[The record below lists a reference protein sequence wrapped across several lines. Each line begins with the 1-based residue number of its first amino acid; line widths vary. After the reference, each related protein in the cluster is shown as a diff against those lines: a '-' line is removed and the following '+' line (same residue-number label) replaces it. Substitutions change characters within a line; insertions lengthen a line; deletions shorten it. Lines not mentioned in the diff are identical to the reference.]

1 MSESNMVPVG
11 NNGDND
17 NKENNVMNNTDG
29 GAGVGA
35 EEIDSAKTVSDN
47 REEAM
52 GSNEGPPRKKKKYN
66 RHSEY
71 QIQEMEAFFRECPH
85 PDVKQRQVLGRQLGL
100 KPMQIKFWFQN
111 KRTQNKNHQGHCENI
126 GLWSL
131 NDKLSSENQRF
142 REAVFLA
149 LCPKCGGQT
158 AIGEMSLE
166 EHHLRI
172 VNARLND
179 EINELTA
186 LAERFTSTMVINNPA
201 MSPRPFHRPSTFE
214 FGAGSSTGR
223 ELYGN
228 GGNLSRGITGPADA
242 DKPMIID
249 LAIGAME
256 ELLLMAQ
263 VVEPLWSRGVNGTN
277 LALNMIGYKRTFRTG
292 LGPRLSGFRIEA
304 SRETAIVPMNPTG
317 VVEMLMQA
325 NLWSTMFV
333 GMVGRAMT
341 HEKLLPD
348 VAGNFNGALQI
359 MTAEYQELSPL
370 VPTRESY
377 FVRYCKQQGDNLWA
391 VVDVSIDHLFPNIH
405 MKCRRRPSGCLIQE
419 IPSGYSK
426 VTWVEHVE
434 VDDREANQNIF
445 KHFISTGQAFAAN
458 RWVATLERQC
468 ERLASNC
475 IVTTD
480 FQSVDSADHLALTD
494 HGKMSILKL
503 AHRIA
508 KTFFIG
514 LTNSMGS
521 TCSGVGGKD
530 IRVMKMK
537 NLIEPGRPPGVVLS
551 ASTSFWVPVPPTI
564 VFDFL
569 RNEDHRANWD
579 VLCNGWI
586 LQKISEIANGRDSR
600 NCATLLRN
608 KSTWQTKKMMIQ
620 ETFTDPT
627 ASFVIYAPVDTAS
640 IEGLLNLGTDP
651 DYVALL
657 PSGFAILPDGI
668 GDQPG
673 GNGGGSLLTVSLQ
686 MLVEEVP
693 LGKLSTSSVKS
704 VEKLIRATVMRI
716 KDLFPLHIATPSTR
730 KVS

>member
-11 NNGDND
+11 NNGDTD

-29 GAGVGA
+29 GACVGAGSGA

-52 GSNEGPPRKKKKYN
+52 GSSEGPPRKKKKRN
-66 RHSEY
+66 RHSQY

-85 PDVKQRQVLGRQLGL
+85 PDDKQRTVLGRQLGL
-100 KPMQIKFWFQN
+100 KPIQIKFWFQN
-111 KRTQNKNHQGHCENI
+111 KRTQNKNHQEHCENI
-126 GLWSL
+126 GLRSL
-131 NDKLSSENQRF
+131 NKKLSSENQRF

-158 AIGEMSLE
+158 AIGEMCSE
-166 EHHLRI
+166 EHQLRI
-172 VNARLND
+172 QNARLTD

-186 LAERFTSTMVINNPA
+186 LAESFTRKMV
-201 MSPRPFHRPSTFE
+201 MSPRPFHRPPTFE
-214 FGAGSSTGR
+214 FRAGSSTGR

-242 DKPMIID
+242 DKPMIKE
-249 LAIGAME
+249 LAIESME

-263 VVEPLWSRGVNGTN
+263 VDEPLWIGGVNGTS
-277 LALNMIGYKRTFRTG
+277 LALNWNEYERTFRMG

-304 SRETAIVPMNPTG
+304 SRETALVPMNPTG

-333 GMVGRAMT
+333 GMVGRAVT

-348 VAGNFNGALQI
+348 VTGNFNGALQI
-359 MTAEYQELSPL
+359 MSAEYQDLSPL

-377 FVRYCKQQGDNLWA
+377 FVRYCKQRDNLWA
-391 VVDVSIDHLFPNIH
+391 VVDVSIDHFVTNIH
-405 MKCRRRPSGCLIQE
+405 TKCRRRPSGCLIQE
-419 IPSGYSK
+419 IPNGYSK

-434 VDDREANQNIF
+434 VDDREAYQNIF
-445 KHFISTGQAFAAN
+445 KHFVSTGQAFAAN
-458 RWVATLERQC
+458 RWVATLERRC
-468 ERLASNC
+468 ERIAGNN
-475 IVTTD
+475 IMTTE
-480 FQSVDSADHLALTD
+480 FQSVDSADRLALTD

-503 AHRIA
+503 AERVA
-508 KTFFIG
+508 RSFFIG
-514 LTNSMGS
+514 LTNSMG
-521 TCSGVGGKD
+521 TPISGVGGKG

-537 NLIEPGRPPGVVLS
+537 NLNGPGRPPGVVIS
-551 ASTSFWVPVPPTI
+551 ASTSFWVPCPPTI

-569 RNEDHRANWD
+569 RNENHRANWD
-579 VLCNGWI
+579 ALCNGWI
-586 LQKISEIANGRDSR
+586 VQKISEIANGRDSR
-600 NCATLLRN
+600 NCATLLKN
-608 KSTWQTKKMMIQ
+608 KSTCQMNKMIIQ

-657 PSGFAILPDGI
+657 PSGFAILPDGM

-686 MLVEEVP
+686 MLVEEVS
-693 LGKLSTSSVKS
+693 LAKLSISSARS
-704 VEKLIRATVMRI
+704 VENLIRATVMRI
-716 KDLFPLHIATPSTR
+716 KDLFPFNIATPSTR
-730 KVS
+730 NVS